1 VTRVDPVDPGGPD
14 WTVRPPRFLAEV
26 LDAWALEPSA
36 DAVTR
41 PTVVVVPVVRD
52 GQPLALKVTWPAE
65 ASRDEALAL
74 RHWNGRGAV
83 RLVAADPARGAVLL
97 EALDGAR
104 DLHSVDT
111 DTACEV
117 VGGLLA
123 ELGVPAPPGLRTLSS
138 FAGAQADRLAATQG
152 VLPRRMV
159 ERTEGLVRTLTSDPA
174 CDRTLLHTRLRV
186 DNVLASLPGSG
197 RPDWLA
203 IGPRAMGGHP
213 GFELQPLLHHRVD
226 ELGTGSALRY
236 VVRRRVSI
244 CAEAAGIDEDE
255 ALAWT
260 YVRTAFHAAR
270 AGQDG
275 NAATVSFCVALL
287 KALDG

>member
-1 VTRVDPVDPGGPD
+1 VTRVDLTGPD

-26 LDAWALEPSA
+26 LDAWSLEPSA
-36 DAVTR
+36 EAVTR

-52 GQPLALKVTWPAE
+52 GQPLALKVSWPAE

-74 RHWNGRGAV
+74 RHWDGRGAV

-104 DLHSVDT
+104 DLHSADA

-117 VGGLLA
+117 VGGLLT
-123 ELGVPAPPGLRTLSS
+123 ELDVPAPPGLPTLSS
-138 FAGAQADRLAATQG
+138 FAREQVAQLSATQG

-159 ERTEGLVRTLTSDPA
+159 ERTEGLVRMLATDPA
-174 CDRTLLHTRLRV
+174 CDSTLLHTRLHV

-203 IGPRAMGGHP
+203 IGPRAMAGHP
-213 GFELQPLLHHRVD
+213 GFEIQPLLHHRVD

-236 VVRRRVSI
+236 LVRRRVSI

-255 ALAWT
+255 ARAWS

-270 AGQDG
+270 AAQDG
-275 NAATVSFCVALL
+275 DAAIVSFCVALL

>member
-1 VTRVDPVDPGGPD
+1 MRS
-14 WTVRPPRFLAEV
+14 PRFLAEV
-26 LDAWALEPSA
+26 LDAWGLEPSA

-41 PTVVVVPVVRD
+41 KTVVVVPVVRD
-52 GQPLALKVTWPAE
+52 GRPLALKVTWPAE
-65 ASRDEALAL
+65 ASRAEALAL

-104 DLHSVDT
+104 DLGSADAE
-111 DTACEV
+111 TACEV
-117 VGGLLA
+117 IGGLLA
-123 ELGVPAPPGLRTLSS
+123 ELQVPAPPGLRTLSS
-138 FAGAQADRLAATQG
+138 FAREQVAQLSATQG

-159 ERTEGLVRTLTSDPA
+159 ERTQGLVRTLATEPS
-174 CDRTLLHTRLRV
+174 CDSTLLHTRLYV

-203 IGPRAMGGHP
+203 IGPRAMAGHP
-213 GFELQPLLHHRVD
+213 GFEIQPLLRHRVD

-236 VVRRRVSI
+236 LVRRRVSI

-255 ALAWT
+255 ALAWS
-260 YVRTAFHAAR
+260 YVRTAFHAGR
-270 AGQDG
+270 AGQNGD
-275 NAATVSFCVALL
+275 AAVVSFCIALL

>member
-1 VTRVDPVDPGGPD
+1 VTRVDPARPD
-14 WTVRPPRFLAEV
+14 WTVRPPQFLAEV
-26 LDAWALEPSA
+26 LDAWSLEPA
-36 DAVTR
+36 AEAVTR

-83 RLVAADPARGAVLL
+83 RLVAADPARGAVLM

-104 DLHSVDT
+104 DLHSTDA

-117 VGGLLA
+117 VGGLLT
-123 ELGVPAPPGLRTLSS
+123 ELNVPAPPGLRTLSS
-138 FAGAQADRLAATQG
+138 FAREQVAQLSATQG

-159 ERTEGLVRTLTSDPA
+159 ERTEGLVRMLATDPA
-174 CDRTLLHTRLRV
+174 CDSTLLHTRLHV

-203 IGPRAMGGHP
+203 IGPHAMAGHP
-213 GFELQPLLHHRVD
+213 GFEIQPLLHHRVD

-236 VVRRRVSI
+236 LVRRRVSI

-255 ALAWT
+255 ARAWS

-275 NAATVSFCVALL
+275 DAAIVSFCVALL

>member
-1 VTRVDPVDPGGPD
+1 VTRVDPAGPNR
-14 WTVRPPRFLAEV
+14 TVRPPRFLAEV
-26 LDAWALEPSA
+26 LDAWGLEASA

-41 PTVVVVPVVRD
+41 PTAVVVPVVRD
-52 GQPLALKVTWPAE
+52 DQPLVLKLTWPAE

-74 RHWNGRGAV
+74 RHWHGRGAV

-97 EALDGAR
+97 EALDASR
-104 DLHSVDT
+104 DLHFADT
-111 DTACEV
+111 DMACEV

-123 ELGVPAPPGLRTLSS
+123 ELHVPAPPGLRTLSS
-138 FAGAQADRLAATQG
+138 FARQQVAQLAATQG

-159 ERTEGLVRTLTSDPA
+159 ERTEGLVRALASDPA
-174 CDRTLLHTRLRV
+174 CDSTLLHTRLHV

-203 IGPRAMGGHP
+203 IGPRAMAGHP
-213 GFELQPLLHHRVD
+213 AFEIQPLLRHRVH

-236 VVRRRVSI
+236 LARRRVSI

-255 ALAWT
+255 ALAWS
-260 YVRTAFHAAR
+260 YVRTAFHAGR

-275 NAATVSFCVALL
+275 EAAVVSLCVALL

>member
-1 VTRVDPVDPGGPD
+1 MTRVDPVDPAGPD

-26 LDAWALEPSA
+26 LDAWGLKASA

-104 DLHSVDT
+104 DLHSADT

-123 ELGVPAPPGLRTLSS
+123 ELHVPAPPGLRTLSS
-138 FAGAQADRLAATQG
+138 FAREQVVELATSQG

-159 ERTEGLVRTLTSDPA
+159 ERTEGLVRMLAGHPA
-174 CDRTLLHTRLRV
+174 CDGTLLHTRLQV

-203 IGPRAMGGHP
+203 IGPRAMAGHP
-213 GFELQPLLHHRVD
+213 GFEIQPLLQHRVD

-236 VVRRRVSI
+236 LVRRRVSI

-260 YVRTAFHAAR
+260 YVRTAFHAGR

-275 NAATVSFCVALL
+275 DAATVSFCVALL